1 MVRYV
6 LVEWRGDE
14 QAEEVVF
21 EDDSVDINRVDH
33 LTDKLLAELSQ
44 ILNEAKRA
52 NPRGYYVQIAPE
64 RTDTGAKILVL
75 RDGFALLK
83 PVFEKLMQRLL
94 DGHLGRRATACAS
107 K

>member
-6 LVEWRGDE
+6 LVEWRGVDE
-14 QAEEVVF
+14 HADEVVF
-21 EDDSVDINRVDH
+21 EDDSVDVKMVDH
-33 LTDKLLAELSQ
+33 LTNKLLAELSQ

-64 RTDTGAKILVL
+64 RTDTGARILVL

-83 PVFEKLMQRLL
+83 LLFEGIMQRLL
-94 DGHLGRRATACAS
+94 NEHLGRKAKIAS
-107 K
+107 